1 METVQQ
7 PGRQEDVPP
16 PGEQRPLGIPL
27 GEQEGRLAAWSL
39 LEAPRSHAF
48 PYSGSIFLEGQR
60 ENEPLLRRETR
71 KGLPLTF
78 FTMVLA
84 IAALLLVVATA
95 GGVHSGH
102 LLHSAPLTS
111 HPPTSYI
118 SPKRAS
124 NLWRLRGGRQSVMGI
139 DIGNQNTRVSIISG
153 AGVDTCLTEASKRLS
168 PTIVA
173 FEGSTFESRAVAS
186 PMLSEAS
193 KNAIFGMKRFIGRKF
208 EDEIVQKEANLVNTK
223 LEKDE
228 RGEPAAVVRYGQ
240 ETRKVSMVSVMAMLR
255 EGMGRERFKYF
266 NKLKKMQSIATM
278 NVGENNAEMVTE
290 AVVTVP
296 DYFTERQRRAMI
308 DAAEIAG
315 IKLLQLIS
323 EHAATSLA
331 YGILRAGDL
340 PKEKPVTVGFIDI
353 GHSATSVYFVDF
365 TQTEMRVRGI
375 ATDPNL
381 GGRDLDN
388 ILVERFGAE
397 FKKKFCCD
405 YKMSAKAT
413 GKLKNACEKAKKTLS
428 SGTTMAQVKIDF
440 SWTDFENICAPFVGR
455 LQDLISRALQRS
467 GLEGKQDTVSSIE
480 AVGGGTRPKPILEA
494 VEKFFG
500 KQMSRSLVQDECTS
514 NGAALQAARLTPR
527 IRVREFG
534 VNDLPHRPV
543 SFIKT
548 QGRAIPVLIVFS
560 PNSKDKSLP
569 VGKMLTYNNTA
580 SALQSLSI
588 MILSLRSDG
597 AQSFE
602 NEEEAQIGCWSI
614 AAPLANTTKGAEEK
628 VKLKL
633 KFTSDGVV
641 DLELA
646 ELHKTI
652 NLLVPAPTAAPTTVP
667 PTAAPINASKTAEA
681 AANGERMAIDE
692 DPAESVPSSPSP
704 APAPI
709 PVAADGSTSKKAAA
723 NETTAPPTQAPV
735 KMEWVK
741 RIYSSNLKVVRT
753 QGYGMNARE
762 MKAFKDIEN
771 AFATKDK
778 EIMERIRSGNLK
790 NFVAPDEKDVLLEEL
805 KEADN
810 WLSYNGT
817 TASVQ
822 EIKEYLV
829 VLKNSSAHV
838 VARYEADG
846 TRRAAFEDLMEAI
859 EDAKAA
865 AAEKDPNKAHI
876 SQEERDSVLK
886 AADQTDTWA
895 TAESE
900 KQDETPGYETPILTA
915 EILGEK
921 QKELRELVKQV
932 MERPKPT
939 PAPTPAPTPKP
950 TENKEQSKKEEGE
963 KKKKLGEDEEMKD
976 EGKKGEE
983 PPTPPIPAE
992 IPSEAIPQA
1001 KEPVGEGQATQPM
1014 EIEDESKPVTK

>member
-1 METVQQ
+1 
-7 PGRQEDVPP
+7 
-16 PGEQRPLGIPL
+16 
-27 GEQEGRLAAWSL
+27 
-39 LEAPRSHAF
+39 
-48 PYSGSIFLEGQR
+48 
-60 ENEPLLRRETR
+60 
-71 KGLPLTF
+71 
-78 FTMVLA
+78 
-84 IAALLLVVATA
+84 
-95 GGVHSGH
+95 
-102 LLHSAPLTS
+102 
-111 HPPTSYI
+111 
-118 SPKRAS
+118 
-124 NLWRLRGGRQSVMGI
+124 VMGI

-240 ETRKVSMVSVMAMLR
+240 ETRKVSMVSVMAML
-255 EGMGRERFKYF
+255 
-266 NKLKKMQSIATM
+266 LKKMQSIATM

-405 YKMSAKAT
+405 YKTSAKAT

-440 SWTDFENICAPFVGR
+440 FMDGIDVKGDIRKEDFENICAPFVGR

-548 QGRAIPVLIVFS
+548 QGRAIPVFS

-569 VGKMLTYNNTA
+569 VGKMLTYNNTGPFNLTA
-580 SALQSLSI
+580 FYSGNG
-588 MILSLRSDG
+588 SDG

-709 PVAADGSTSKKAAA
+709 PVAADESTSKKAAA

-778 EIMERIRSGNLK
+778 EIMERDNMANEFESHVLKMKTRIRSGNLK